1 MVPRALFDVKS
12 THAHTAAGVVRLLL
26 RWDGASQRSS
36 ALREVIDN
44 GFIFSLITG
53 ICETRHFS
61 KRRLTKHGVVAV
73 LAHRMALHVAAS
85 QQWRALAPSLAPPR
99 QFQEEGLQGIECA
112 QYTAYYAFLR
122 PLRLP
127 FAQLRP
133 MLPVVCLVWGEA
145 AKNALMSLPYK
156 TEPKTDASRDISR
169 PKSPASPLSSKSPGS
184 PSASLLDLSQVDLA
198 QQPSANRRSQDR
210 WKPNQG
216 VQSLTSFLEVASEHL
231 AQIQL
236 VDSVNLD
243 VLTGKAVFLMY
254 AAAVDAARAV
264 DADHS
269 EQAVVLLLD
278 ASRGMQVIATPLP
291 ARELR
296 RCAL

>member
-61 KRRLTKHGVVAV
+61 KRRLTKLGVVSI

-99 QFQEEGLQGIECA
+99 QFQEGGLQGIECA
-112 QYTAYYAFLR
+112 QYTAYYCFLR
-122 PLRLP
+122 PQRLP

-133 MLPVVCLVWGEA
+133 MLPIICLVWGEA
-145 AKNALMSLPYK
+145 ARNALLELPHK
-156 TEPKTDASRDISR
+156 RDPS
-169 PKSPASPLSSKSPGS
+169 KSDKADDKKPLSPPLSPRHAGHS
-184 PSASLLDLSQVDLA
+184 SLLDMEGLMDKEPVPKQNRA
-198 QQPSANRRSQDR
+198 GRRPS
-210 WKPNQG
+210 KG
-216 VQSLTSFLEVASEHL
+216 
-231 AQIQL
+231 
-236 VDSVNLD
+236 
-243 VLTGKAVFLMY
+243 
-254 AAAVDAARAV
+254 
-264 DADHS
+264 
-269 EQAVVLLLD
+269 
-278 ASRGMQVIATPLP
+278 
-291 ARELR
+291 
-296 RCAL
+296 